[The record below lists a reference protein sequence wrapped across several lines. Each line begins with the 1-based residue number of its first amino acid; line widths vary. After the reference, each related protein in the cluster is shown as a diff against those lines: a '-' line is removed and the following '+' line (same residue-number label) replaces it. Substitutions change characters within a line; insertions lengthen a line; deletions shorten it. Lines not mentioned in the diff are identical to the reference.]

1 MKGKTNIFLTSF
13 LQFSCLLFLKSALKD
28 CQCSTISK
36 NNFCSQN
43 QVQMSCSCSQL
54 HKRAERI
61 GCMLMEKGKFN
72 PGDHVALVF
81 PPGRQWTGT
90 ACKKKQN
97 QTSFTVMW
105 WSHDDWWNL
114 LACVGIE
121 VCRLCVGAFCVSA
134 LVGTSLCSHM
144 SVPAVAMYYSCKIN
158 KTLIFL
164 AGVDLIAAFYGCLY
178 VGKWIIKRRGETKYL
193 HTYWYYTY
201 ESLFILLQILLRE
214 FQ

>member
-1 MKGKTNIFLTSF
+1 MLSLLQMTVCITTCRLWLILSQLLTAWIFFKVKIIIMKGKTNIFLTSF
-13 LQFSCLLFLKSALKD
+13 LQFSCLFFLKSALKD

-90 ACKKKQN
+90 ACKKTQN
-97 QTSFTVMW
+97 QTSFTVM
-105 WSHDDWWNL
+105 
-114 LACVGIE
+114 
-121 VCRLCVGAFCVSA
+121 
-134 LVGTSLCSHM
+134 
-144 SVPAVAMYYSCKIN
+144 
-158 KTLIFL
+158 
-164 AGVDLIAAFYGCLY
+164 
-178 VGKWIIKRRGETKYL
+178 
-193 HTYWYYTY
+193 
-201 ESLFILLQILLRE
+201 
-214 FQ
+214 